1 MKWSGFLYSTIE
13 WYVGITEFQ
22 NEVVRIPSTIEWY
35 VGITEFQ
42 NEVVR
47 VPSTMGLQVFP
58 DMCRVGVKFSHYITI
73 FPSTDYYCHVITP
86 YIDGVSFT
94 TEELIM

>member
-47 VPSTMGLQVFP
+47 VP
-58 DMCRVGVKFSHYITI
+58 I
-73 FPSTDYYCHVITP
+73 
-86 YIDGVSFT
+86 
-94 TEELIM
+94 